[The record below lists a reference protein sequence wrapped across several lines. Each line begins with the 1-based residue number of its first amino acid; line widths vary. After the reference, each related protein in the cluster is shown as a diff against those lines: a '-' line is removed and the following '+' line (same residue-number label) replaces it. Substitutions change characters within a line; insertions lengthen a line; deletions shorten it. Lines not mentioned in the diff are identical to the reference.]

1 MEIEEKTFA
10 AAKAHTLFERLPP
23 WVVDS
28 LSASQRAAIQETLA
42 EPVWKVHPINIRFTL
57 PLVDRRFY
65 LTVVGGEDKR
75 SAERRAHDRSKYPL
89 RTLANIFFV
98 LGVATVFYTVALIA
112 LALHSAILEI

>member
-28 LSASQRAAIQETLA
+28 LSASQQAAIRAALA
-42 EPVWKVHPINIRFTL
+42 EPEWKIHPINIRFSL
-57 PLVDRRFY
+57 PFVKRRYY
-65 LTVVGGEDKR
+65 LTIVGGEDNR
-75 SAERRAHDRSKYPL
+75 SAARLTHDRRKYPL

-98 LGVATVFYTVALIA
+98 LGVATVFYTIALIA